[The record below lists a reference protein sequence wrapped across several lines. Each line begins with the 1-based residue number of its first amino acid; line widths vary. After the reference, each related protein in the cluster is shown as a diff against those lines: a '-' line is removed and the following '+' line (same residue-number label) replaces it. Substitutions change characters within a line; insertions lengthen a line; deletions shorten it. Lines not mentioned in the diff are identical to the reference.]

1 MHLRSLGRT
10 GIEVSEVGYGA
21 WGIGGSVWEGA
32 EDDES
37 VRALHRAIDLGLNF
51 IDTAA
56 AYGNGHSE
64 RLVGQVLRERP
75 ERVYVAT
82 KVPPKNRVW
91 PAAEGSR
98 VEDVF
103 PGEHIRRFTERSLH
117 NLRAEAI
124 DVQQLHVWRDEWLG
138 EGDWLETVE
147 ELKGEGKIRFFG
159 MSINDHEPETALRA
173 VKTGAV
179 DSVQVIY
186 NVFDQ
191 SPADELL
198 PACAELGV
206 AVIVR
211 VALDEGGLT
220 GTITPETTFPDGDF
234 RNHYFGGDRKR
245 EVQEHVEAICA
256 DLGISTEQLAETAL
270 RFVLSEPA
278 VSTVIPG
285 MRSVRN
291 VERNMAIGDGGGLP
305 AEQVEKL
312 RRHRWV
318 RNFYD

>member
-10 GIEVSEVGYGA
+10 GIEISEVGYGA

-51 IDTAA
+51 IDTAG
-56 AYGNGHSE
+56 AYGDGHSE
-64 RLVGQVLRERP
+64 RLVGQVLRERS

-82 KVPPKNRVW
+82 KVPPKNFVW

-103 PGEHIRRFTERSLH
+103 PGEHIRHFTERSLH
-117 NLRAEAI
+117 NLRAEAL
-124 DVQQLHVWRDEWLG
+124 DLQQLHVWRDEWLG
-138 EGDWLETVE
+138 EGDWLATVE
-147 ELKGEGKIRFFG
+147 ELKREGKIRFFG
-159 MSINDHEPETALRA
+159 VSINDHQPETALRA
-173 VKTGAV
+173 VASGLV

-198 PACAELGV
+198 PACAEHGV
-206 AVIVR
+206 GVIVR

-220 GTITPETTFPDGDF
+220 GRITPETTFPDGDF
-234 RNHYFGGDRKR
+234 RNVYFGGDRKR
-245 EVQEHVEAICA
+245 EVQERVEAICA
-256 DLGISTEQLAETAL
+256 DLGISNDQIAETAL

-291 VERNMAIGDGGGLP
+291 VERNVAIGNGRGLP

-312 RRHRWV
+312 RGHRWV
-318 RNFYD
+318 RNFYG